1 MYFSEAL
8 EARALQK
15 KSAFTPESSVLEKRE
30 TSIVKAGAWASRA
43 KWDWVLKKNQYGDG
57 VDTQNACVFKLDTK

>member
-15 KSAFTPESSVLEKRE
+15 KSAFTPESSVVEKRE
-30 TSIVKAGAWASRA
+30 TSIVKAGA
-43 KWDWVLKKNQYGDG
+43 
-57 VDTQNACVFKLDTK
+57 